1 MQKKLLPFLQREK
14 KVLIFIFFLFFT
26 SFSFAQ
32 QKITV
37 NGNVFTEKNDPLSGV
52 SVNLQGSSF
61 GTITDAQGKFTLQ
74 VNKGATL
81 LFTFVGYEE
90 KEVKVNNE
98 KSVGNIQMVS
108 TTSALSEVVVVGYG
122 TQRKRNVTAAVSSID
137 VSKLKDI
144 PATNVTQ
151 LLDGQAAGVTVQ
163 QATGSPGREFDV
175 TIRGMGSLGA
185 GSSPLYVIDG
195 FPVGTSIGQ
204 NLNPNDIATI
214 TILKDA
220 VSTAIYGARGSN
232 GVVLITTKNARSGE
246 VSLTA
251 SANYGVQNIPDSR
264 KTKVLNGV
272 QFAQFKK
279 DIFMDKIR
287 YFQNRE
293 PAIDEV
299 PLDYRYPE
307 QTKYSTNWFD
317 EILNK
322 NASYQ
327 NYDIT
332 LSSGKGPIKSLVSV
346 GYVDQNG
353 VLLNTNYKLYSV
365 RANIGGAVNKFINMG
380 LNLNG
385 SFSDQNQANTEG
397 RDNLV
402 GSTLLMDPRAPVY
415 NADGTFNSYIGGH
428 DGIFGFPNPVQV
440 LKETNS
446 NYTNTNIITSGFLE
460 FSFLRNFKFKTAV
473 NAGLYIGSA
482 KQFVPSTIS
491 GENARAPRDAY
502 ESDSYSN
509 TMNLSADELLTYNK
523 ELGDHHFDVLVG
535 YTAQEETTKGL
546 SGTGN
551 QYPNDLVPYLNA
563 AIIKSASSSEYGW
576 SMAALFGRLNYSY
589 KGRYLFSGTFRR
601 EGSSRFGIQNKW
613 GNFPALSAGWR
624 ISDEPFMPKYTWLND
639 LKLRGSWGITGNNNI
654 GNYSSLSFMSAN
666 NYILGNN
673 YVSGQVISSF
683 ANSQL
688 GWERAKQADIGLD
701 ISALDNKLTF
711 TAEYYKR
718 ITSDML
724 LSIQLPAISGFTSS
738 LGNVGKVENKG
749 FEFAAGYKTKINEF
763 GFWSNFNIS
772 FNRNKILA
780 IRGVNDEIWQGDLY
794 SDYNVSKVGQPIGM
808 IYGFKVLGIFQNQLE
823 IDKSPKQ
830 DGAIPGVYK
839 YADGNGD
846 GIISYDTKDMVAIG
860 NPWPKGTWGFTL
872 GGDYKKFDLSVLLT
886 GAYGYD
892 IVAQI
897 QKSTMNM
904 DGVFNVLT
912 VSQDRFRSE
921 QNPGN
926 GVYATTNTWKYE
938 RESNSRYVYNGSHM
952 WVKNVSLG
960 YSIPKSVLNFN
971 SARLFVSAQNLFLI
985 TSYPG
990 NNPDV
995 NNLGGTRPGF
1005 DDVAYPV
1012 SRTFSI
1018 GANLTF

>member
-1 MQKKLLPFLQREK
+1 MLKKLLLFLKQKRGSMI
-14 KVLIFIFFLFFT
+14 VFFLFFS
-26 SFSFAQ
+26 SFSIAQ

-37 NGNVFTEKNDPLSGV
+37 NGTVVGENDVPLSGV
-52 SVNLQGSSF
+52 SVHVA
-61 GTITDAQGKFTLQ
+61 GTTTGITTDAQGKFTLQ

-81 LFTFVGYEE
+81 VLSFVGYEE
-90 KEVKVNNE
+90 KQVKVNNGG
-98 KSVGNIQMVS
+98 SVGNIQMVS
-108 TTSALSEVVVVGYG
+108 TASALGEVVVVGYG
-122 TQRKRNVTAAVSSID
+122 TQRKRNVTAAVSSVD
-137 VSKLKDI
+137 VSKLKDV
-144 PATNVTQ
+144 PVQNVSQ
-151 LLDGQAAGVTVQ
+151 LLYGQAAGVTVQ
-163 QATGSPGREFDV
+163 QATGSPGREFTV
-175 TIRGMGSLGA
+175 TIRGTGSLGA
-185 GSSPLYVIDG
+185 GSAPLYVVDG

-204 NLNPNDIATI
+204 NLNPNDIASI

-232 GVVLITTKNARSGE
+232 GVVLITTKNAKSGE
-246 VSLTA
+246 VSLKA

-287 YFQNRE
+287 YFENRE

-307 QTKYSTNWFD
+307 QTKYSTNWFN

-322 NASYQ
+322 NALYQ

-346 GYVDQNG
+346 GYIDQNG
-353 VLLNTNYKLYSV
+353 LLLNTNYKLYSV
-365 RANIGGAVNKFINMG
+365 RANIGGQVNKFINMG

-402 GSTLLMDPRAPVY
+402 GSTLLMDPREPVY
-415 NADGTFNSYIGGH
+415 NADGTFNGYIGGH
-428 DGIFGFPNPVQV
+428 DGIFGFPNPVMV
-440 LKETNS
+440 LKKTNS
-446 NYTNTNIITSGFLE
+446 NYTNTNITTNGFLE

-473 NAGLYIGSA
+473 NVGLYRGSV

-491 GENARAPRDAY
+491 GENAPAPRDAY
-502 ESDSYSN
+502 ENDSYSDR
-509 TMNLSADELLTYNK
+509 MNLSADQLLTYNK

-546 SGTGN
+546 SGRGD
-551 QYPNDLVPYLNA
+551 QFPNDLVPFLNA
-563 AIIKSASSSEYGW
+563 AIIKSASSTEYGW
-576 SMAALFGRLNYSY
+576 SMAALFSRLNYSY

-601 EGSSRFGIQNKW
+601 EGSSRFGLQNKW
-613 GNFPALSAGWR
+613 GNFPALSVGWR
-624 ISDEPFMPKYTWLND
+624 ISDESFMPKFRWLND

-654 GNYSSLSFMSAN
+654 GNYTSLSFMSPS
-666 NYILGNN
+666 NYVFNNN
-673 YVSGQVISSF
+673 YVSGLVVRSF
-683 ANSQL
+683 ANSEL
-688 GWERAKQADIGLD
+688 GWERATQTDIGID
-701 ISALDNKLTF
+701 VSAFENKLTF
-711 TAEYYKR
+711 TVEYYKR

-749 FEFAAGYKTKINEF
+749 LEFSANFKTKINEI
-763 GFWSNFNIS
+763 GFWTNFNIS
-772 FNRNKILA
+772 FNRNKVLA

-794 SDYNVSKVGQPIGM
+794 SDYNVSKVGRPIGM
-808 IYGFKVLGIFQNQLE
+808 IYGFKVLGIFQSQDE
-823 IDKSPKQ
+823 INKSPKQ

-839 YADGNGD
+839 YYDANGD
-846 GIISYDTKDMVAIG
+846 GIISYDTKDMVEIG

-912 VSQDRFRSE
+912 VSKDRFRSA
-921 QNPGN
+921 QQPGN
-926 GVYATTNTWKYE
+926 GIYATTNTWKWE

-952 WVKNVSLG
+952 WVRNVSLG

-971 SARLFVSAQNLFLI
+971 SVRLFVSAQNLFLI

-1005 DDVAYPV
+1005 DDAAYPV